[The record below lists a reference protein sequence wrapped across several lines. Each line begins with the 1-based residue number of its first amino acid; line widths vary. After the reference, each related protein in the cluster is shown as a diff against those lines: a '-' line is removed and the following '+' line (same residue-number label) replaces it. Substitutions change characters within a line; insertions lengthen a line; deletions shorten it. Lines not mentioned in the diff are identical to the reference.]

1 MSEEDS
7 DDEVIVDAS
16 ASRPVFL
23 PNTSENHR
31 SAQSLVRW
39 IVGFLFILQS
49 KHQFILQ
56 SKHHLPNSAIE
67 FLIKFIF
74 TLLCVLGRFS
84 AFVHDVQV
92 CCPHSL
98 HTMRKRF
105 ADDIQFS
112 RYPICPKCNRLYHS
126 YECCIQKT
134 GSRWSSKRCIHIQ
147 FPNHPQPSRRT
158 ECNTLLMKTVHLRS
172 GKTILYSLKVY
183 SYSGLKS
190 TLQKLLMRPSFVNNC
205 EHWKLM
211 PASNILSDIYNR
223 KV

>member
-16 ASRPVFL
+16 AKAPSRPVFL

-49 KHQFILQ
+49 KH
-56 SKHHLPNSAIE
+56 HLPNSAIE
-67 FLIKFIF
+67 FLIKFIV
-74 TLLCVLGRFS
+74 TLLCVLGRLS

-92 CCPHSL
+92 CFPHSL

-105 ADDIQFS
+105 PDDIHFS

-126 YECCIQKT
+126 YKCCIQKT

-147 FPNHPQPSRRT
+147 FPNHPRT

-172 GKTILYSLKVY
+172 GKTILYPLKVY

-190 TLQKLLMRPSFVNNC
+190 TLQNLLMRPSFVNNC
-205 EHWKLM
+205 EHWKSM
-211 PASNILSDIYNR
+211 PASNILSDIYDGKNFEM
-223 KV
+223 